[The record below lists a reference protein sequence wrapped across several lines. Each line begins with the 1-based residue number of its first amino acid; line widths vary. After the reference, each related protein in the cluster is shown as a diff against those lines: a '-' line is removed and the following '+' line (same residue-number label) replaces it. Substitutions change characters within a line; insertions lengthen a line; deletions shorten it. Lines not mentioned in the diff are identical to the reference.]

1 MGGHER
7 RKDMMVDQ
15 NYSAV
20 AVDELVSAC
29 RSGDSEAWD
38 CLVDRYLNLVYAIA
52 VREGLS
58 TEDAADLTQSTFEAL
73 LAQMDRLRDDSRIA
87 SWLMTVARRQA
98 WRMRNRRNRQAA
110 LPDESVLGPD
120 DLSVED
126 PGDEVATTM
135 WVYDG
140 LSQLDDPCRSLITA
154 LYFDP
159 RSPSYAE
166 IAARLG
172 RPVGSIG
179 PSRAR
184 CLQRLR
190 TILGEVTWP

>member
-1 MGGHER
+1 
-7 RKDMMVDQ
+7 MVEQ
-15 NYSAV
+15 NYSTFA
-20 AVDELVSAC
+20 ADELVSAC

-38 CLVDRYLNLVYAIA
+38 CLIDRYHNLVFAIA

-73 LAQMDRLRDDSRIA
+73 LAQLDSLRDDSRIA

-98 WRMRNRRNRQAA
+98 WRVRSRRNRHADV
-110 LPDESVLGPD
+110 PDEVVLHHD
-120 DLSVED
+120 ETSTED
-126 PGDEVATTM
+126 PGDEVANTV

-166 IAARLG
+166 IAARLR